1 MKLKLQ
7 YNGFTLR
14 NDTEFINR
22 SPGAE
27 LFLREMNIPFI
38 ITTVGDREV
47 LQYAEHPIIDVHWYS
62 EHMYMDMARRYN
74 CKFVVEGDK
83 ITVEFK

>member
-14 NDTEFINR
+14 NDTEFVNR
-22 SPGAE
+22 SPVLSCFARDE
-27 LFLREMNIPFI
+27 HSFV

-47 LQYAEHPIIDVHWYS
+47 LQYAEHPEIDVPWYS
-62 EHMYMDMARRYN
+62 EHMYMDMA
-74 CKFVVEGDK
+74 VAT
-83 ITVEFK
+83 TVSS